1 MERKNE
7 FEKIKQ
13 EYRNVQMDEKEFASY
28 EKAVK
33 SAASKGRGVVVKISM
48 GAAAAVFAVFLILP
62 NISPEIAYAMEKM
75 PILGNLVSVVTFR
88 DYQYDSGRHMAD
100 VKVPQIVVDDT
111 EGEKDRGT
119 LEKTKKTAEEINREI
134 EKISEELI
142 QEFKENAKDQE
153 GYQDIMIQSE
163 VINSTEEYFTL
174 KLICYQGAGSGAQWD
189 YFYTMNLDTGER
201 MALSDFFQEGADY
214 KKAISENIK
223 KQMKEQMAADEN
235 VAYWVDNK
243 DIPEWNF
250 ETITDETGFY
260 INEKG
265 EIVIAF
271 NEGDVAPMYMG
282 CVEFVIETSAVEDI
296 LKKYKTG
303 IFSAEMEILVRNF
316 IYQEGLE
323 MRAVVDKDT
332 CISCGLCVSTEPEVF
347 EFDDDGKAVAVSDT
361 TEENKDMVQQCIDS
375 CPVDA
380 ISNGE

>member
-33 SAASKGRGVVVKISM
+33 NAASKGRGVVVKISM
-48 GAAAAVFAVFLILP
+48 GAAAAVLAVFLILP

-296 LKKYKTG
+296 LKK
-303 IFSAEMEILVRNF
+303 
-316 IYQEGLE
+316 
-323 MRAVVDKDT
+323 
-332 CISCGLCVSTEPEVF
+332 
-347 EFDDDGKAVAVSDT
+347 
-361 TEENKDMVQQCIDS
+361 
-375 CPVDA
+375 
-380 ISNGE
+380 